1 MALTGDLSELNLK
14 GVLGL
19 ISSMK
24 GTGKLEI
31 ISDSIHIV
39 LHFKDGNIVNAEGD
53 KDPISSFQKACGLT
67 SGKFEFIKTT
77 DIKESNVAK
86 TLQTLTNDIDTILS
100 RWEEIRKRFPSY
112 DVVFDIGEISGEEV
126 KLNPEEWKLLSLIR
140 EPTTL
145 HALLVNSPFGEMKT
159 IETLL
164 QLFDKGLI
172 TFEFETEDV
181 LKEEDNV
188 IPVKETGWYA
198 VNTPIYGD
206 KNIAFYN
213 KIDGRKDFPTLC
225 KELGITLREGRQTL
239 RYLLTNGKISL
250 KKKAK

>member
-1 MALTGDLSELNLK
+1 MAITGDLSELNLK
-14 GVLGL
+14 GILNL

-31 ISDSIHIV
+31 FSDSIHIF
-39 LHFKDGNIVNAEGD
+39 LYFKDGNIINAEGD
-53 KDPISSFQKACGLT
+53 KDPVSSFQKACGLT
-67 SGKFEFIKTT
+67 SGKFEFIMTT
-77 DIKESNVAK
+77 DVKESNVAK
-86 TLQTLTNDIDTILS
+86 RLQTLTNDIDNIAS
-100 RWEEIRKRFPSY
+100 RWEEIRKKFPSY

-126 KLNPEEWKLLSLIR
+126 KMNPEEWKLLSLIR

-145 HALLVNSPFGEMKT
+145 LALLTNSPFGEMKT

-172 TFEFETEDV
+172 TFEPETEDV

-188 IPVKETGWYA
+188 IPLKETGYFA
-198 VNTPIYGD
+198 VNTPIFGD

-213 KIDGRKDFPTLC
+213 KIDGRKDFPTIC
-225 KELGITLREGRQTL
+225 KELGITLREGRQIL
-239 RYLLTNGKISL
+239 RYLLTNSKISL